1 MISFELDS
9 TKESVTINVDSNG
22 SKELMDYLNFVSKMK
37 DHIHL
42 VIGNELSDD
51 VFESGNS
58 SIKFVTIRLVE
69 E

>member
-9 TKESVTINVDSNG
+9 TKESVTINVDSNS

-37 DHIHL
+37 DHIHR

-51 VFESGNS
+51 VFESGSS